1 MDENK
6 ENVRDWLNQLG
17 LIVETI
23 EKTFIDNNCKV
34 VIELEEEKFRKFQK
48 NFRDIDR
55 NRDEII
61 VVIDN
66 VEFTFFLKKS

>member
-6 ENVRDWLNQLG
+6 KDFRDWLNELG

-23 EKTFIDNNCKV
+23 EKTFISENCKIV
-34 VIELEEEKFRKFQK
+34 VELDEDKFKNFQK
-48 NFRDIDR
+48 NFREIDK
-55 NRDEII
+55 NRSEIV

-66 VEFTFFLKKS
+66 IEFTFFQKK

>member
-23 EKTFIDNNCKV
+23 EKTFINNNCKV

-48 NFRDIDR
+48 NFRDVDR
-55 NRDEII
+55 TRDEIV

-66 VEFTFFLKKS
+66 FEFTFFLKK

>member
-6 ENVRDWLNQLG
+6 ENVRDWLNDLG

-23 EKTFIDNNCKV
+23 EKTFISENCKI
-34 VIELEEEKFRKFQK
+34 VIELEEDKFRTFQK
-48 NFRDIDR
+48 NFREVDR
-55 NRDEII
+55 VRNEIV

-66 VEFTFFLKKS
+66 IEFTFFLKK

>member
-55 NRDEII
+55 NRNEII

>member
-23 EKTFIDNNCKV
+23 EKTFINNNCKV

-48 NFRDIDR
+48 NFRDVDR
-55 NRDEII
+55 TRDEIV

-66 VEFTFFLKKS
+66 VEFTFFLKK

>member
-1 MDENK
+1 MGEDK
-6 ENVRDWLNQLG
+6 ENVRDWLNDLG

-23 EKTFIDNNCKV
+23 EKTFISDSCKI

-48 NFRDIDR
+48 NFREIDR
-55 NRDEII
+55 TRNEIV

-66 VEFTFFLKKS
+66 IEFTFFLKK

>member
-48 NFRDIDR
+48 NFREID
-55 NRDEII
+55 NKRDEIV

-66 VEFTFFLKKS
+66 IEFTFFLKK